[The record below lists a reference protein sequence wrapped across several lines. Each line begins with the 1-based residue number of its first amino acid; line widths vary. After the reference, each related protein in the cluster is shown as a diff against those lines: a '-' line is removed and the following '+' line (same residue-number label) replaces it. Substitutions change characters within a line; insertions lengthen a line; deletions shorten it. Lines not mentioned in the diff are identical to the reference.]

1 MRTLD
6 GVGSTPRSG
15 VGAARWYRPDADLTL
30 PDRPDPESVDA
41 EVELAR
47 YEAARD
53 AVRTALRDARDRTA
67 ERVGEDEAAVFEAHE
82 SFLDDPTVVEDV
94 EAAIGEGTP
103 AVHAVDD
110 RFDEAVAQF
119 EGMDGRMAERA
130 DDLRDVRDRLLRAL
144 LDAGTDGASGAHVDD
159 RSGSDS
165 ESTDAGPARSPADL
179 GALPTGTVLLAER
192 LTPSDTAALDPDA
205 IAGIA
210 TAEGGRTS
218 HAAIIARS
226 LAIPAVVGVGEELE
240 SVAGGETVLVDGDAG
255 RVIVDPDEDRRDAT
269 AEGGPEAITER
280 VETAD
285 GRPIEVASNVGGE
298 AELGPAVEG
307 GADGIGL
314 FRTEFLFVDRESP
327 PTEAEQ
333 YDAVT
338 AALSAFPDDRVV
350 VRTVDVGGDKPVPYL
365 DLPDEANPFL
375 GRRGIRLSLGEHAD
389 LFETQL
395 RALLR
400 AAATER
406 GDRLAVMF
414 PLVTRV
420 EEVERAVETVESV
433 AADLAAE
440 GVDHAVPELGAMIE
454 TPAAVFAADALAERL
469 DFLSVGTNDLAQ
481 YVMAADRGNDAVADY
496 HDPLHP
502 AVLRALD
509 RTTAA
514 AADAD
519 AWAGMCGEMAGDP
532 ALTELLVGLG
542 FDELSMSAVTVP
554 EVKARVRAVDSG
566 AAAALADRALAC
578 ETRRAVTDVLGLDD
592 RAK

>member
-15 VGAARWYRPDADLTL
+15 VGVARWYRPDADLTL
-30 PDRPDPESVDA
+30 PDRPDPEAVDPEA
-41 EVELAR
+41 ELAR

-53 AVRTALRDARDRTA
+53 AARAALRDARDRTA

-82 SFLDDPTVVEDV
+82 SFLDDPTIVEDV
-94 EAAIGEGTP
+94 EAAIDDGTP

-110 RFDEAVAQF
+110 RFGEAVAQF
-119 EGMDGRMAERA
+119 EAMDGRMAERA

-144 LDAGTDGASGAHVDD
+144 LDAGADEPSGAADP
-159 RSGSDS
+159 
-165 ESTDAGPARSPADL
+165 GPARSPADL
-179 GALPTGTVLLAER
+179 GALQTGTVLLAER

-210 TAEGGRTS
+210 TVEGGRTS

-226 LAIPAVVGVGEELE
+226 LAIPAVVGVGEALA
-240 SVAGGETVLVDGDAG
+240 SVADGETVLVDGEAG
-255 RVIVDPDEDRRDAT
+255 QVIVDPDEEHRAAAKGDD
-269 AEGGPEAITER
+269 PETITDR
-280 VETAD
+280 VETTD
-285 GRPIEVASNVGGE
+285 GHSVEVAANVGGE
-298 AELGPAVEG
+298 AELGPAAER

-314 FRTEFLFVDRESP
+314 FRTEFLFNDRESP

-333 YDAVT
+333 YEAVT
-338 AALSAFPDDRVV
+338 AALSAFPEDRVV
-350 VRTVDVGGDKPVPYL
+350 VRTVDIGGDKPIPYL
-365 DLPDEANPFL
+365 NLPDEENPFL

-420 EEVERAVETVESV
+420 EEVEQAVETVESV

-454 TPAAVFAADALAERL
+454 TPAAAFVADALAARL

-519 AWAGMCGEMAGDP
+519 AWVGMCGEMAGDP

-554 EVKARVRAVDSG
+554 DVKARVRDIDGA
-566 AAAALADRALAC
+566 AAAALAADALAC
-578 ETRRAVTDVLGLDD
+578 ETRREVRDVLDLDG
-592 RAK
+592 REK